1 MIYKA
6 KGGVPSLRPASSYGL
21 VMKNGSVRMRGK
33 RGLIK
38 PTMTVAQ
45 LKAYAARKGVN
56 LSGAKLKKDILRR
69 LAK

>member
-1 MIYKA
+1 
-6 KGGVPSLRPASSYGL
+6 
-21 VMKNGSVRMRGK
+21 MKNGSVRMRGK

-45 LKAYAARKGVN
+45 LNAYAARKGVN
-56 LSGAKLKKDILRR
+56 LAGAKLKKDILQR